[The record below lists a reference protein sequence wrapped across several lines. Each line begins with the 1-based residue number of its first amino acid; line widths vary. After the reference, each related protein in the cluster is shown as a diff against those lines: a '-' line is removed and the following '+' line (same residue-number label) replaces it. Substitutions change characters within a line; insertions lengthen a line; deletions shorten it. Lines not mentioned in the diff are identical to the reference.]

1 MMKKFTA
8 MAIIFIIFTF
18 ILTACSNSNNSST
31 PTEISDTSSTVS
43 ADFDEES
50 LVLAYCNDTWDGSFI
65 SDDNHCASIDANGNL
80 WIDCKIASQIPD
92 MGIYEDC
99 SSDAIIES
107 NSSGTWI
114 YDKVISSVE
123 LWSKGHRLR
132 KLAIDADFPYST
144 TIYKLDDK
152 VIARCGQNLSIYNLN
167 DDINYV
173 VTLHDIIDCYQI
185 ENYVVYSTFDHENFR
200 ITSNSE
206 DIEQLA
212 SNYVRF
218 PRENSTLVENS
229 DLTLLQEV
237 SDLYYNSSWD
247 GSFRKFNCDYVYVDD
262 NGNIIVNNKLIA
274 NVSIGNYTVS
284 ATNSPNLTLSKE
296 FSYWLNGEE
305 LIVFKNGS
313 IVNNVDIP
321 NGKSQLLYTSDNYV
335 VAVVYGNN
343 SNTLLVI
350 KGTNVDI
357 ISDNVID
364 SYVTNDTIYYMINN
378 DAYYI
383 NLTDSSSEPTVFFE
397 GAYAI
402 SQFDN
407 IPGAIVPKDK
417 SNYEAYEGYT
427 NIYINYQ

>member
-1 MMKKFTA
+1 MF
-8 MAIIFIIFTF
+8 
-18 ILTACSNSNNSST
+18 LS
-31 PTEISDTSSTVS
+31 EI
-43 ADFDEES
+43 
-50 LVLAYCNDTWDGSFI
+50 
-65 SDDNHCASIDANGNL
+65 
-80 WIDCKIASQIPD
+80 
-92 MGIYEDC
+92 
-99 SSDAIIES
+99 
-107 NSSGTWI
+107 
-114 YDKVISSVE
+114 
-123 LWSKGHRLR
+123 
-132 KLAIDADFPYST
+132 
-144 TIYKLDDK
+144 
-152 VIARCGQNLSIYNLN
+152 
-167 DDINYV
+167 
-173 VTLHDIIDCYQI
+173 TL
-185 ENYVVYSTFDHENFR
+185 
-200 ITSNSE
+200 
-206 DIEQLA
+206 
-212 SNYVRF
+212 
-218 PRENSTLVENS
+218 
-229 DLTLLQEV
+229 
-237 SDLYYNSSWD
+237 
-247 GSFRKFNCDYVYVDD
+247 
-262 NGNIIVNNKLIA
+262 
-274 NVSIGNYTVS
+274 
-284 ATNSPNLTLSKE
+284 
-296 FSYWLNGEE
+296 SYWLNGEE